1 MRARRTAFVFFV
13 CAIIVAY
20 VKFYDLLKKD
30 TQALNIQQIVESK
43 TRSPRTKYSDA
54 SSKETQD
61 EVITKGNKNDVIR
74 RDSRDDIINDLEKQI
89 SKLRDQLNELNKQCD
104 MPTNTVEGVSDKTT
118 TEIKSEKSAKHSLN
132 RQTKGGHGA
141 TVTANKPRKVIPSNR
156 MNEQT
161 NFNLFTIENIFF
173 VNPGE
178 KPRTYFTNQNL
189 AGEYEHLNDA
199 VDETMAAL
207 KKHLN
212 LNSSLNLTLKT
223 GVYRNDVNF
232 GVEYDIQVMY
242 EGDKSTYNVRLVRPL
257 SPLILLHPPVKV
269 NLDKLVNII
278 VPLQGRLESFRE
290 FLDNFKKVCVLRK
303 ENVFLTVVYS
313 GTKGERDVRKM
324 LNTLTK
330 EYDFKKFELVTRKQ
344 NFNRGHALDEGVRN
358 WKGQEDV
365 LLFFCDVDIAF
376 NSDFIDRCRI
386 YSEPGRKVYY
396 PMVFSFYNPKYVQE
410 TTRNFWKICKFELFT
425 TTLMFLRQKQ

>member
-1 MRARRTAFVFFV
+1 MKINMRGRRTALVFFV
-13 CAIIVAY
+13 FTILVVY
-20 VKFYDLLKKD
+20 VKFYDFLEKDNEALK
-30 TQALNIQQIVESK
+30 IQKMVKSK

-54 SSKETQD
+54 SSRGTQD
-61 EVITKGNKNDVIR
+61 EVVTKGNENDVIW
-74 RDSRDDIINDLEKQI
+74 RDAKDDIINGLEKQI
-89 SKLRDQLNELNKQCD
+89 SRLRNQLKELHTLCNT
-104 MPTNTVEGVSDKTT
+104 PTNTVEGVSGKST
-118 TEIKSEKSAKHSLN
+118 TEIESKRFANHSLKYN
-132 RQTKGGHGA
+132 RKTKTDHGA
-141 TVTANKPRKVIPSNR
+141 EVSARNLRKVMPSDR
-156 MNEQT
+156 QNELS

-178 KPRTYFTNQNL
+178 QPTIYFTNKNL
-189 AGEYEHLNDA
+189 AGEYRHLNDA
-199 VDETMAAL
+199 ADETLAAL
-207 KKHLN
+207 KKHLH

-232 GVEYDIQVMY
+232 GSEYDIQVMY
-242 EGDKSTYNVRLVRPL
+242 GGDKSTYNVRLVRPL
-257 SPLILLHPPVKV
+257 PPLILLHPPVKV

-278 VPLQGRLESFRE
+278 VPLQGRLESFQE

-313 GTKGERDVRKM
+313 GMQGERDVREM

-330 EYDFKKFELVTRKQ
+330 EYDFRKYELVTIKE
-344 NFNRGHALDEGVRN
+344 NFNRGHALHEGVRH

-376 NSDFIDRCRI
+376 DSDFIDRCRT

-396 PMVFSFYNPKYVQE
+396 PMVFSLYNPIYVRQ
-410 TTRNFWKICKFELFT
+410 TTTNFWKICK
-425 TTLMFLRQKQ
+425 